1 MSVILLSASPWMLDS
16 ILERDP
22 DAAVV
27 PGTNAILASQKAVMC
42 PETANALFKMATR
55 PRDLKAPRKEF
66 DLPGGFRL
74 RITRDSAVMGPLR
87 FLAVK
92 DNCWAPWGVWTIYK
106 GGPNL
111 QNVDKICMHEA
122 IDAYY
127 AARSFTH
134 EHTERSLAYAKR
146 LNYYASPNEVD
157 QLKREAMLLTR
168 TASRKRPRDQA
179 SEHTTQTSSSPG
191 GEFSLASARDEQDS
205 QAPYSRH
212 P

>member
-74 RITRDSAVMGPLR
+74 RVTRDSAVMGPLR
-87 FLAVK
+87 FLAVE

-111 QNVDKICMHEA
+111 QND
-122 IDAYY
+122 Y

-134 EHTERSLAYAKR
+134 EHTKRNAKQ

-168 TASRKRPRDQA
+168 TASHKRPRDQA
-179 SEHTTQTSSSPG
+179 SEHTTQSSSSPG